1 MTTIQLQHTMHR
13 RRNQGDARCWRT
25 SWYFQ
30 AGLHNENRH
39 SVEHVIKIKMASQKR
54 ISDYFQRVS
63 QSLHLKGRL
72 IQLILLIQ
80 VMGLM
85 RKKTL
90 QRL

>member
-13 RRNQGDARCWRT
+13 TRGTPDAGALPGIFKPACIM
-25 SWYFQ
+25 
-30 AGLHNENRH
+30 NNRH
-39 SVEHVIKIKMASQKR
+39 SVDHVIKIKMASQKR